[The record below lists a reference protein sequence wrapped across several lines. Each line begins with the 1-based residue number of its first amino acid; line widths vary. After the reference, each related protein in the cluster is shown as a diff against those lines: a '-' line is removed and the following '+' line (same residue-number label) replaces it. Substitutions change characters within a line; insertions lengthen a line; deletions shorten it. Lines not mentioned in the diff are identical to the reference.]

1 MKPGF
6 KGEHLA
12 NIVGGGGTEVEF
24 STAFFQKSQMPGH
37 GNERTN
43 D

>member
-12 NIVGGGGTEVEF
+12 NIVGGGAEVEF